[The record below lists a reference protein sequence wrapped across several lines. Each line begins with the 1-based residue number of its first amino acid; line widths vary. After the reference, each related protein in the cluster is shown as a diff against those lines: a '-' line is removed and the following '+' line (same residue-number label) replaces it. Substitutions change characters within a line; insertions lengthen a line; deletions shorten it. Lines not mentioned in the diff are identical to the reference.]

1 MITFILEL
9 MFFFGA
15 VVLLVLGV
23 NAYLAWS
30 ATRKKRER
38 ADQLSREWDANHRA
52 PTKLDTQP

>member
-23 NAYLAWS
+23 NAYHRWA
-30 ATRKKRER
+30 ATNKKRAR
-38 ADQLSREWDANHRA
+38 ARRLFMQWDTDHGALSDR
-52 PTKLDTQP
+52 DTRP